1 MAEVKTS
8 KRRIVVLRH
17 GERLD
22 FSFGKT
28 WIREDYVR
36 TDLNM
41 PEKLPSRQLDYWLHD
56 TPLTNLGNFQ
66 SELVGASFKDS
77 GVKFSAVFVSPSYR
91 CLQTASGVLRG
102 MSAERGLKLNVEYG
116 QFEWIDFYGDA
127 PPTWLSDKE
136 FSEHFNVNESYKPII
151 SRTEFASIK
160 TETFQEF
167 CDRNS
172 RVTKEILDKFEG
184 DILIV
189 GHASNLDLCTRQLLG
204 FKSRERLEFRELL
217 VTFPY
222 LAAVAMEQSGS
233 SFKMIQPPCLTLT
246 HDLSSKFDWRSL
258 EGNFAKD
265 PNATSVMDVR
275 QKAIASYLSNVQ
287 HKK

>member
-1 MAEVKTS
+1 MAGKTS

-41 PEKLPSRQLDYWLHD
+41 PEKLPQRQLDHWLHD
-56 TPLTNLGNFQ
+56 TPLTKLGVFQ
-66 SELVGASFKDS
+66 SELVGASFRDS
-77 GVKFSAVFVSPSYR
+77 GVKFSKVFVSPSYR
-91 CLQTASGVLRG
+91 CLQTATEVLRG
-102 MSAERGLKLNVEYG
+102 MGIDKELQLNVEYG
-116 QFEWIDFYGDA
+116 QFEWIDYYGND
-127 PPTWLSDKE
+127 PPIWLSDKE
-136 FSEHFNVNESYKPII
+136 YREHFNVNESYEAII
-151 SRTEFASIK
+151 SRTEFQNIK

-172 RVTKEILDKFEG
+172 RVTKEILDKYEG

-204 FKSRERLEFRELL
+204 SQSRPRPEFRQVLIT
-217 VTFPY
+217 VPY
-222 LAAVAMEQSGS
+222 LGAIAMEQTGD
-233 SFKMIQPPCLTLT
+233 SFKLIDPPCLTLT
-246 HDLSSKFDWRSL
+246 HDLSSKFDWKTF
-258 EGNFAKD
+258 EGNFEKD
-265 PNATSVMDVR
+265 PNAESVMDSR
-275 QKAIASYLSNVQ
+275 NNAIASYLANV
-287 HKK
+287 KNIK